1 VDNREVVGRRRQAIL
16 GGLLAGLGLVLGL
29 GGGVSAVIRLVGV
42 NTVFQTF
49 PLGEDLI
56 AGAVGGLVLGLGV
69 GLMAASTI
77 R

>member
-1 VDNREVVGRRRQAIL
+1 LAVSWPGR
-16 GGLLAGLGLVLGL
+16 LVLSL
-29 GGGVSAVIRLVGV
+29 GGGVSAVIQPLGV
-42 NTVFQTF
+42 DTTFQTF

-56 AGAVGGLVLGLGV
+56 GGAVGGLVLGLGV